1 MPDLPEGQARRASL
15 RRWPLVALV
24 ALAVGGAV
32 SAALAAPVAGGTRQ
46 AVISGTFMMRARV
59 TVAVNVRGEHAGERI
74 RRVWVITGTGC
85 GSLGCARLRVRRAL
99 GAGREATVWLAARRS
114 GVYEG
119 RGSFF
124 VALRCLGRVDRHGS
138 RVPYTLTLWVTRSVL
153 VGSIPYATVIGARY
167 LNRSRTDMTR
177 CPLGPSHD
185 AGVYTGTLRS
195 ALPAP
200 PPATGT
206 TTTTTLTGPTGTSP
220 ATTTAPPATNTTPAP
235 TPTPAPTTGTL
246 TTPPGG

>member
-1 MPDLPEGQARRASL
+1 MS
-15 RRWPLVALV
+15 
-24 ALAVGGAV
+24 
-32 SAALAAPVAGGTRQ
+32 
-46 AVISGTFMMRARV
+46 ARV

-138 RVPYTLTLWVTRSVL
+138 RVPYTLSLWVTRSVF
-153 VGSIPYATVIGARY
+153 VGSIRYATAIGARY

-200 PPATGT
+200 PPSSGT
-206 TTTTTLTGPTGTSP
+206 TTTTVTLTSPTGTSP
-220 ATTTAPPATNTTPAP
+220 ATTTTAPPATNTTPG
-235 TPTPAPTTGTL
+235 PAPTTPNADA
-246 TTPPGG
+246 PPGA